1 MHNNIQYLE
10 LNEIFDIKTGY
21 TPSTKNPEFWNNGT
35 ILWFKMHDLINNG
48 MVLNDSILKV
58 NQKAVKSSGLFQANS
73 IILATTATIGV
84 HALITKPFLCNQQF
98 SVFQVKDKYRNQ
110 VAMEFYNH
118 YFHVIDKWCKNN
130 VNLSAFPSVKMDDLK
145 NLKIPLPDL
154 KIQKQIAATLDQFN
168 QLTNQLTNQ
177 LNLQNK
183 QYQYYLEHLM
193 DFANDNH
200 PLIKD
205 GGG

>member
-1 MHNNIQYLE
+1 MTIDELVNAKAIPAHLPQEKLE
-10 LNEIFDIKTGY
+10 LLEIY
-21 TPSTKNPEFWNNGT
+21 
-35 ILWFKMHDLINNG
+35 
-48 MVLNDSILKV
+48 V
-58 NQKAVKSSGLFQANS
+58 
-73 IILATTATIGV
+73 
-84 HALITKPFLCNQQF
+84 
-98 SVFQVKDKYRNQ
+98 
-110 VAMEFYNH
+110 
-118 YFHVIDKWCKNN
+118 
-130 VNLSAFPSVKMDDLK
+130 
-145 NLKIPLPDL
+145 PDL

-205 GGG
+205 GGGGN